1 MTNVVL
7 ILVMIL
13 AMILGFLFTMSLV
26 GLITRP
32 RDKKHRPRDKKHRG
46 IAGKNR
52 KRDHG
57 KNAEGNYDGSAGR
70 HNSDI

>member
-1 MTNVVL
+1 MTNVIL

-32 RDKKHRPRDKKHRG
+32 RDKKHRC

-52 KRDHG
+52 KRDHR
-57 KNAEGNYDGSAGR
+57 KNAEGNHNDSAGR
-70 HNSDI
+70 HDSDI

>member
-32 RDKKHRPRDKKHRG
+32 RDNKHRV
-46 IAGKNR
+46 IAGKNP
-52 KRDHG
+52 KRDHR
-57 KNAEGNYDGSAGR
+57 KNAEGNHDDSAGR
-70 HNSDI
+70 HDSDI

>member
-13 AMILGFLFTMSLV
+13 AMIPGFLFTMSLV

-32 RDKKHRPRDKKHRG
+32 RDKKHRV

-52 KRDHG
+52 KRDHR
-57 KNAEGNYDGSAGR
+57 KNAEGNHDDSAGR
-70 HNSDI
+70 HDSDI